1 MQNLKNSFPEKNDEE
16 LKKFRKSFIAILWF
30 DFESLKIFTAS
41 NKAILNRVELVNA
54 ELLENTIKKKK
65 SLILV
70 TGHYANWEWPAVTLP
85 FHSSHTGTGIYKKL
99 SSAFLI
105 SGWEIQEPASVQS
118 WCRPKRLERFSK
130 ITKMNCALM
139 VLSMI
144 KVLLIHVKDTGCNF
158 KSGYCHADRSWTICR
173 KYNYPV
179 LYGVITKKRRG
190 YYRMEYRVVCEDP
203 SSMPANE
210 ITAICSR
217 INEQIIR
224 SAPEYWLWTHRRWK
238 HKRPEGMWWKILCA
252 LLFLFLFSILK
263 YSSGTF
269 VIVWRENV
277 QCRTHYFYLV
287 LIKQEFTS
295 FWIAFLKDTK
305 DGRNSD
311 SEKRICVEYGYTNAV
326 H

>member
-1 MQNLKNSFPEKNDEE
+1 MILFSALLYYLVLIPISLLPFPLMYGLSDFTFILLYYIFPYRKKVVMQNLKNSFPEKNDEE
-16 LKKFRKSFIAILWF
+16 LKKIQKEFYRHFCDLI
-30 DFESLKIFTAS
+30 FESLKIFTAS

-54 ELLENTIKKKK
+54 ELLEKYYKERK

-99 SSAFLI
+99 SSAFFD
-105 SGWEIQEPASVQS
+105 
-118 WCRPKRLERFSK
+118 KRLRNTRARFGTKLMSTKEVGAFFEDHKDELCTYGFINDQSPSDPRKGYWMQFLNQDTAMLTGVERY
-130 ITKMNCALM
+130 A
-139 VLSMI
+139 V
-144 KVLLIHVKDTGCNF
+144 
-158 KSGYCHADRSWTICR
+158 

-238 HKRPEGMWWKILCA
+238 HKRPEGL
-252 LLFLFLFSILK
+252 
-263 YSSGTF
+263 
-269 VIVWRENV
+269 
-277 QCRTHYFYLV
+277 
-287 LIKQEFTS
+287 
-295 FWIAFLKDTK
+295 
-305 DGRNSD
+305 
-311 SEKRICVEYGYTNAV
+311 
-326 H
+326 